1 MRRISL
7 LSAAAALAVTALS
20 ASTPAKADPFHLI
33 RWSDTGFC
41 QIWDEGIPTA
51 PWPANYAVVSA
62 TMPTF
67 VDALTIKSQHA
78 GGGRLLVLSGFLGE
92 ESAAV

>member
-7 LSAAAALAVTALS
+7 LSAAACLSLAALS
-20 ASTPAKADPFHLI
+20 AATPAKADPFHLI

-41 QIWDEGIPTA
+41 QTWDEGIPTA
-51 PWPANYAVVSA
+51 PWPANYMVVST

-67 VDALTIKSQHA
+67 LDALTIKSNMLA
-78 GGGRLLVLSGFLGE
+78 TGACSF
-92 ESAAV
+92 

>member
-7 LSAAAALAVTALS
+7 FSAAASLALAAL
-20 ASTPAKADPFHLI
+20 AAAAPAKADPFHLI

-41 QIWDEGIPTA
+41 QIWDEGIRTM
-51 PWPANYAVVSA
+51 PWPGNFVVVSA

-67 VDALTIKSQHA
+67 LDVLTIKGNMLATGACS
-78 GGGRLLVLSGFLGE
+78 F
-92 ESAAV
+92 

>member
-1 MRRISL
+1 MRRISP
-7 LSAAAALAVTALS
+7 LSAAAMLGVSALA

-41 QIWDEGIPTA
+41 QIWDEGIPTQ
-51 PWPANYAVVSA
+51 PWPGNYMAVSA

-67 VDALTIKSQHA
+67 LDALAIKSNMLA
-78 GGGRLLVLSGFLGE
+78 TGACSF
-92 ESAAV
+92 

>member
-7 LSAAAALAVTALS
+7 ATAAAALTVTALS

-41 QIWDEGIPTA
+41 QIWDESIPTA
-51 PWPANYAVVSA
+51 PWPGNYAVVSA

-67 VDALTIKSQHA
+67 LDALTIKSNMLA
-78 GGGRLLVLSGFLGE
+78 TGSCAF
-92 ESAAV
+92 

>member
-41 QIWDEGIPTA
+41 QIWDEGVPTV
-51 PWPANYAVVSA
+51 PWPGNYIVVSA

-67 VDALTIKSQHA
+67 LDALTIKGNMLAA
-78 GGGRLLVLSGFLGE
+78 GACSF
-92 ESAAV
+92 

>member
-1 MRRISL
+1 MTRISL

-20 ASTPAKADPFHLI
+20 AWTPAKADPFHLI

-51 PWPANYAVVSA
+51 PWPGNYTVVSA

-67 VDALTIKSQHA
+67 LDALTIKTNMLAA
-78 GGGRLLVLSGFLGE
+78 GACSF
-92 ESAAV
+92 

>member
-1 MRRISL
+1 MRHISL

-33 RWSDTGFC
+33 RWMDTGFC

-51 PWPANYAVVSA
+51 PWPGNYTVVSRHV
-62 TMPTF
+62 TTF
-67 VDALTIKSQHA
+67 DGAVAVKAH
-78 GGGRLLVLSGFLGE
+78 LLKKGVCKL
-92 ESAAV
+92 